1 MTDILAY
8 IAVCGLLS
16 GAKGYGDA
24 AFERAKHPMD
34 LWHLVT
40 RGALWLACVWPWLF
54 DKPSDF
60 AVAWPVTFTFY
71 SWLWILIGGFVG
83 IHGFWAGK
91 RLGGKRWQSKYLPWL
106 R

>member
-1 MTDILAY
+1 MTNILAY

-24 AFERAKHPMD
+24 AFERAKYPYD

-40 RGALWLACVWPWLF
+40 RGALWLSCTWPFFVPLPETW
-54 DKPSDF
+54 
-60 AVAWPVTFTFY
+60 
-71 SWLWILIGGFVG
+71 WLWIPVGGLVG

-91 RLGGKRWQSKYLPWL
+91 RIGGKRWQSKYLPWL
-106 R
+106 K